1 MGRVDLHER
10 TVSVAGR
17 TLHLLVP
24 PDPEALL
31 DERAFDDEEFLPY
44 WAELWPS
51 GLALASALAA
61 ARPAR
66 VLELGCGLG
75 VPSLVAALG
84 GAEVLA
90 TDWSPDAVAL
100 LSRNAA
106 RVGAQLAVERFAW
119 GGDASVLGGWPL
131 VVAADVLY
139 ERRNAPLL
147 LSLLPRVVAGGGE
160 AWIADPGRAAAPDF
174 LAAARDAGWAC
185 DGVAHD
191 GPPSV
196 TVHRLRRA
204 TSSAAGGCRPR
215 S

>member
-1 MGRVDLHER
+1 
-10 TVSVAGR
+10 
-17 TLHLLVP
+17 
-24 PDPEALL
+24 
-31 DERAFDDEEFLPY
+31 
-44 WAELWPS
+44 
-51 GLALASALAA
+51 
-61 ARPAR
+61 
-66 VLELGCGLG
+66 
-75 VPSLVAALG
+75 VAALG

-106 RVGAQLAVERFAW
+106 RVGARLAVERFAW
-119 GGDASVLGGWPL
+119 GGNASALGGWPL

-139 ERRNAPLL
+139 ERRNAPVL

-174 LAAARDAGWAC
+174 LAAAGDAGWAC